1 MEIKKVGVLGCGL
14 MGSGIA
20 QVCAM
25 SGFGVTVL
33 EVAQKFLDKGFAGIE
48 KSLAKFAERPPEKG
62 GITAQHTHTISGS
75 VAAAAGEVVVGW
87 EIFCLA
93 NLARADEGRFLPRW
107 AWAIACLIQIPLGGV
122 AYLAIG
128 RVWTRRAAASSGRLR
143 QRRC

>member
-1 MEIKKVGVLGCGL
+1 M
-14 MGSGIA
+14 
-20 QVCAM
+20 
-25 SGFGVTVL
+25 
-33 EVAQKFLDKGFAGIE
+33 
-48 KSLAKFAERPPEKG
+48 
-62 GITAQHTHTISGS
+62 
-75 VAAAAGEVVVGW
+75 VAALVLLLALVLVVGW

-93 NLARADEGRFLPRW
+93 NLARADEVRFLPRW